1 MSEISFGT
9 LSDVALR
16 TAWKDEAINFTPWL
30 ADNLDRLGAAVG
42 LDLELIE
49 AEAGLPSL
57 DDSFSADILARNLM
71 DDTNVLVEN
80 QLEGSDHRHLGQILT
95 YLAGLEART
104 VIWVARD
111 FRDAHLA
118 AIKWLNENTLESFAF
133 FAIQLR
139 VVQIGD
145 SALAP
150 LFDVLEKPNAWE
162 RRLQSN
168 ARAAKA
174 TSPAGEARRKFWAH
188 FFGRYPVHSDDG
200 SGGAGASVWHKVPD
214 TCWVVSYFTAKDC
227 VGLFIRSDSGTDRD
241 STYEALVPHT
251 TALEASLGVSID
263 SLTSS
268 GVFADRKPG
277 SYADPAQYDTL
288 SAWLDERIR
297 TYTRALEALP
307 KETS

>member
-1 MSEISFGT
+1 MNEIEFGT
-9 LSDVALR
+9 LKDIGLR
-16 TAWKDEAINFTPWL
+16 AAWRDEAVNFTPWL
-30 ADNLDRLGAAVG
+30 ADNLDRLGSVVG

-49 AEAGLPSL
+49 AEAGLPSH
-57 DDSFSADILARNLM
+57 DDGFSADILARNLT

-80 QLEGSDHRHLGQILT
+80 QLEGSDHRHLGQLLT

-111 FRDAHLA
+111 FREAHLA
-118 AIKWLNENTLESFAF
+118 AIKWLNENTLEEFAF
-133 FAIQLR
+133 FAIKLR

-174 TSPAGEARRKFWAH
+174 SNPAGEARRKFWAH
-188 FFGRYPVHSDDG
+188 FFNAFPTHSADG
-200 SGGAGASVWHKVPD
+200 TGGAGSSVWHKVNGTP
-214 TCWVVSYFTAKDC
+214 WVVSYFTAKDR
-227 VGLFIRSDSGTDRD
+227 VGLFIRGDAGVERD
-241 STYEALVPHT
+241 TAYEALKPHAPT
-251 TALEASLGVSID
+251 LEAALGVSID
-263 SLTSS
+263 SLSSS
-268 GVFADRKPG
+268 GVLADRKTG
-277 SYADPAQYDTL
+277 NYADPAQYDVL
-288 SAWLDERIR
+288 CAWLDERIR

-307 KETS
+307 KEPA

>member
-1 MSEISFGT
+1 MTDIEFGT
-9 LSDVALR
+9 LTDVAPR
-16 TAWKDEAINFTPWL
+16 TAWNDEAINFTPWL
-30 ADNLDRLGAAVG
+30 AENLDRLGASVG

-49 AEAGLPSL
+49 AEAGLPSQG
-57 DDSFSADILARNLM
+57 DAFSADILARNLM

-111 FRDAHLA
+111 FREAHLA
-118 AIKWLNENTLESFAF
+118 AIKWLNENTLEEFAF
-133 FAIQLR
+133 FAIRLR

-188 FFGRYPVHSDDG
+188 FFNAYPLHSSDG
-200 SGGAGASVWHKVPD
+200 SGGAGSSVWHKVKGTP
-214 TCWVVSYFTAKDC
+214 WVVSYFTAKDA
-227 VGLFIRSDSGTDRD
+227 VGLFVRCEAGVERD
-241 STYEALVPHT
+241 ATYESLKPYAAQLET
-251 TALEASLGVSID
+251 TLGVPID
-263 SLTSS
+263 SFTSS
-268 GVFADRKPG
+268 GVFADRKAG
-277 SYADPAQYDTL
+277 SYADPAQHSVL
-288 SAWLDERIR
+288 ASWLDERIR
-297 TYTRALEALP
+297 TYTSALEALP
-307 KETS
+307 MEPA